1 MFRPVPGKESH
12 TVQNTRTARINK
24 KQRKQRKRAEQRLAK
39 QKFENNLCITSAMSA
54 WTENF
59 TVAATWQLKNQI
71 AYWKAKAISLQY
83 ENSMLHEVIQR
94 NHIAMPTTSRR
105 NRFVSNSE
113 CGHSAA
119 SDIQTESCET
129 QENDTDTDRESE
141 NDENQNENYGEDFE
155 VSEEFIQ
162 FLTANAKYREDAR
175 RERERLKAKEEE
187 YNAQPEEA
195 QESVEDK
202 IARKKELYGK
212 MYQKMIAL
220 EMHQMCNLKNECDKL
235 KPAYWP
241 NIPLN
246 LNNS

>member
-1 MFRPVPGKESH
+1 MFRKVPGKESH
-12 TVQNTRTARINK
+12 SVQNTRTNK
-24 KQRKQRKRAEQRLAK
+24 KQRKQKKRSEQRLSK
-39 QKFENNLCITSAMSA
+39 RKFQNNLCTTSAMSSWA
-54 WTENF
+54 ENF

-83 ENSMLHEVIQR
+83 ENSMLHEIIQS
-94 NHIAMPTTSRR
+94 NHLAVPTTSRS
-105 NRFVSNSE
+105 NRRISDSVF
-113 CGHSAA
+113 GHSAA
-119 SDIQTESCET
+119 EQTDIQTEACET
-129 QENDTDTDRESE
+129 QENDTDTDSDSE
-141 NDENQNENYGEDFE
+141 NDENDGEEFE

-187 YNAQPEEA
+187 YNSQPEVA

-220 EMHQMCNLKNECDKL
+220 EMYQMCNLKNECDKL

-246 LNNS
+246 LESS